1 MSGGHLTLVILGGFF
16 IWIFSNKSKS
26 FNECKKHKYAFV
38 IGCIGVLVIT
48 YGVFLFLWLI
58 DFLNTI

>member
-1 MSGGHLTLVILGGFF
+1 MCELKMLGGFF

-26 FNECKKHKYAFV
+26 FTECKKHKFAFE
-38 IGCIGVLVIT
+38 IGVIGVLVIT
-48 YGVFLFLWLI
+48 YGILLFQWFI

>member
-1 MSGGHLTLVILGGFF
+1 MLGGFF

-26 FNECKKHKYAFV
+26 FTECKNHKFAFE
-38 IGCIGVLVIT
+38 IGFISVLVIT
-48 YGVFLFLWLI
+48 YGVLLLLWLI